1 MDKIKVLI
9 AGLGGI
15 AQIAHLP
22 IISKLREVE
31 ITGVCDIDKGKAKS
45 IADKYNIKYYY
56 TDYEKM
62 IDETEADCLIVTT
75 PTNLHKD
82 VAIKGLEA
90 GLNCL
95 VEKPL
100 ARKEDE
106 AAKIAEAARKSK
118 KQLMVGMNSRF
129 NPEIMMQESFVSAG
143 ELGEIFYIKSGFVKL
158 RSTVEKWALDKKLSG
173 GGVIMD
179 LGIVVLDI
187 SLWLLKFPKI
197 KSVSSV
203 NFYHNFKSVEDTSI
217 AFIKFANGA
226 TLNLEASW
234 TLHRE
239 YDVLYTNVFGSE
251 GSSSINPLRIYKKM
265 HGTLVNVTPLKLEKP
280 ANIFK
285 RSYEYEL
292 QHFFNAI
299 AAGTKVISSGEEAV
313 HRQRII
319 DAIYKS
325 AKTGKEIYFK

>member
-22 IISKLREVE
+22 IISKLRDVE
-31 ITGVCDIDKGKAKS
+31 ITGVCDVDKAKAKS
-45 IADKYNIKYYY
+45 IADKYNVKNYY
-56 TDYEKM
+56 TDYVKM
-62 IDETEADCLIVTT
+62 IDEVEADCLIVTT

-82 VAIKGLEA
+82 VAIKGFES
-90 GLNCL
+90 GLHCL

-106 AAKIAEAARKSK
+106 AEKISEAAKKSK

-129 NPEIMMQESFVSAG
+129 NPEIMMQESFVSAK
-143 ELGEIFYIKSGFVKL
+143 ELGEIFYIKSGFVKH
-158 RSTVEKWALDKKLSG
+158 RSTVEKWALDKKQSG
-173 GGVIMD
+173 GGAFMD

-187 SLWLLKFPKI
+187 ALWLLKFPKI
-197 KSVSSV
+197 KSVSAV
-203 NFYHNFKSVEDTSI
+203 NFYHKFKSVEDTSI
-217 AFIKFANGA
+217 AFIKFVNGV

-239 YDVLYTNVFGSE
+239 YDILYTNVFGTE

-265 HGTLVNVTPLKLEKP
+265 HGTLVNVTPIKMEKP

-292 QHFFNAI
+292 QHFFNSVI
-299 AAGTKVISSGEEAV
+299 SGTNIISSGEEAV
-313 HRQRII
+313 QRQRII
-319 DAIYKS
+319 DAVYKS
-325 AKTGKEIYFK
+325 AKSGKEINFK

>member
-1 MDKIKVLI
+1 MDKLRVLI
-9 AGLGGI
+9 TGLGGI

-22 IISKLREVE
+22 IVSKLRDVE
-31 ITGVCDIDKGKAKS
+31 ITGVCDIDKAKAKS
-45 IADKYNIKYYY
+45 IADKYSVKNYF

-62 IDETEADCLIVTT
+62 INEVEADCLIVTT

-82 VAIKGLEA
+82 VAVKGLET
-90 GLNCL
+90 GLHVL

-106 AAKIAEAARKSK
+106 ALEIAEAARKNK

-129 NPEIMMQESFVSAG
+129 NPEIMMQESFVSARA
-143 ELGEIFYIKSGFVKL
+143 LGEIFYVKSGFVKR

-173 GGVIMD
+173 GGVFMD
-179 LGIVVLDI
+179 LGIVVLDLA
-187 SLWLLKFPKI
+187 LWLLKFPKI
-197 KSVSSV
+197 KSVSAV
-203 NFYHNFKSVEDTSI
+203 NYYHFFKTVEDTSI
-217 AFIKFANGA
+217 AFLKFENGA
-226 TLNLEASW
+226 TLNLEVSW

-239 YDVLYTNVFGSE
+239 YDVLYTNVFGTE

-265 HGTLVNVTPLKLEKP
+265 HGTLVNVTPVKLEKP

-292 QHFFNAI
+292 QHFFNSI
-299 AAGTKVISSGEEAV
+299 NAGTNIVSSGDEAV
-313 HRQRII
+313 ARQRII

-325 AKTGKEIYFK
+325 AKTGKEIFFK

>member
-1 MDKIKVLI
+1 MNKLRVAI

-31 ITGVCDIDKGKAKS
+31 ISAVCDIDSSKCKS
-45 IADKYNIKYYY
+45 IAAKYGVKNSY

-62 IDETEADCLIVTT
+62 LKETEADCLIVAT
-75 PTNLHKD
+75 PTSLHKD
-82 VAIKGLEA
+82 VAISGLEA
-90 GLNCL
+90 GLHCL

-100 ARKEDE
+100 ARNEDE
-106 AAKIAEAARKSK
+106 AVKISDAARKNK
-118 KQLMVGMNSRF
+118 RQLMVGMNSRF
-129 NPEIMMQESFVSAG
+129 NPEIMMQQSFVSSG
-143 ELGEIFYIKSGFVKL
+143 ELGEIFYVKSGFIRR
-158 RSTVEKWALDKKLSG
+158 RSTVEKWALDKNQSG

-187 SLWLLKFPKI
+187 ALWLLKFPKPQ
-197 KSVSSV
+197 SVSAV
-203 NFYHNFKSVEDTSI
+203 NYFHNFKTVEDTSI

-226 TLNLEASW
+226 ALNLEASW

-239 YDVLYTNVFGSE
+239 YDVLYTNVFGKE
-251 GSSSINPLRIYKKM
+251 GSSSINPLRIYKRM
-265 HGTLVNVTPLKLEKP
+265 HGTLVNVTPIKLEKP
-280 ANIFK
+280 SNIFK

-292 QHFFNAI
+292 QHFFSSI
-299 AAGTKVISSGEEAV
+299 QAGTDAISSGEEAV
-313 HRQRII
+313 KRQRII

-325 AKTGKEIYFK
+325 AKSGKEINFK

>member
-9 AGLGGI
+9 TGLGGI

-22 IISKLREVE
+22 IISKLRDVE
-31 ITGVCDIDKGKAKS
+31 ITGVCDIDKAKAKS
-45 IADKYNIKYYY
+45 IADKYNVKNYY
-56 TDYEKM
+56 TDYGKM
-62 IDETEADCLIVTT
+62 IDEVEADCLIVTT

-82 VAIKGLEA
+82 VAICGLEA
-90 GLNCL
+90 GLHCL

-106 AAKIAEAARKSK
+106 AIKITEAAKKSK

-129 NPEIMMQESFVSAG
+129 NPEIMMQESFVSAR
-143 ELGEIFYIKSGFVKL
+143 ELGEIFYVKSGFVKR
-158 RSTVEKWALDKKLSG
+158 RSTVEKWTLDKKQSG
-173 GGVIMD
+173 GGVFMD

-187 SLWLLKFPKI
+187 ALWLLKFPKI
-197 KSVSSV
+197 KSVSAV
-203 NFYHNFKSVEDTSI
+203 NYYHYFKSVEDTSV
-217 AFIKFANGA
+217 AFIKFANGT

-234 TLHRE
+234 ALHRE
-239 YDVLYTNVFGSE
+239 YDILYTNVFGTE

-265 HGTLVNVTPLKLEKP
+265 HGTLVNVTPIKMEKP
-280 ANIFK
+280 SNIFK

-292 QHFFNAI
+292 QHFFNSI
-299 AAGTKVISSGEEAV
+299 TSGSNIVSSGEEAV
-313 HRQRII
+313 QRQRII

-325 AKTGKEIYFK
+325 AKSGKEIYFK

>member
-1 MDKIKVLI
+1 MENTKVLI

-22 IISKLREVE
+22 ILAKMQGVE
-31 ITGVCDIDKGKAKS
+31 IAGVCDIDKAKAKS
-45 IADKYNIKYYY
+45 IADKYGVKNYYS
-56 TDYEKM
+56 DFAKM
-62 IDETEADCLIVTT
+62 IDEVEADTLIVTT
-75 PTNLHKD
+75 PTYLHKD
-82 VAIKGLEA
+82 VAIKGFEK
-90 GLNCL
+90 GLHCL

-100 ARKEDE
+100 ARKEEEAVKITD
-106 AAKIAEAARKSK
+106 AAKKSK

-129 NPEIMMQESFVSAG
+129 NPEIMMQESFVSAK
-143 ELGEIFYIKSGFVKL
+143 ELGEIFYIKSGFIRR

-173 GGVIMD
+173 GGAFMD

-187 SLWLLKFPKI
+187 ALWLLKFPKI
-197 KSVSSV
+197 KSVSAV
-203 NFYHNFKSVEDTSI
+203 NYYHNFKTVEDTSI

-234 TLHRE
+234 ALHRE
-239 YDVLYTNVFGSE
+239 YDVLYTNVFGIE

-265 HGTLVNVTPLKLEKP
+265 HGTLVNITPIKFEKP

-292 QHFFNAI
+292 QHFFNSVK
-299 AAGTKVISSGEEAV
+299 AGTDVISSGEEAV
-313 HRQRII
+313 QRQRII

-325 AKTGKEIYFK
+325 AKTGKEINFK